1 MEGNFLWWFRMG
13 LLMLISLSF
22 DWVRLALESFKSS
35 TKALKDSG
43 SGASSQEDASISI
56 SSFYEQYVAAVAS
69 ETPIVASVAE
79 KTLYWLAFALE
90 PLRARDISF
99 AISLGLEEADEKLV
113 QPVDGAKLA
122 KCCKGLVTFRAE
134 SDELSLVHQST
145 KEFLCQRM
153 DNSLAHTY
161 LAKVCLLALTTM
173 ARKEDSSGTGLNAGS
188 MMAGEEGLFAYAQ
201 RKYLVHGFQ
210 ALSLDQRIGPYIDA
224 DDVGFLAGGSS
235 SSSNKHKCE
244 L

>member
-1 MEGNFLWWFRMG
+1 MVSMGILVLIPHSFL
-13 LLMLISLSF
+13 
-22 DWVRLALESFKSS
+22 WVRLALESLKLS
-35 TKALKDSG
+35 TKVLKDSG
-43 SGASSQEDASISI
+43 SGASFQENASISI
-56 SSFYEQYVAAVAS
+56 STFYEQYVAAVAS

-90 PLRARDISF
+90 PLRARDVSF
-99 AISLGLEEADEKLV
+99 AISLGLEEADEKLL
-113 QPVDGAKLA
+113 QPVDGGKLA

-134 SDELSLVHQST
+134 SDELSLVHQSA

-173 ARKEDSSGTGLNAGS
+173 ARQKDSFGMSLNAGS
-188 MMAGEEGLFAYAQ
+188 MMTGEDGLFAYAR

-224 DDVGFLAGGSS
+224 DEVGFLAGVS
-235 SSSNKHKCE
+235 SSSNKRKRE
-244 L
+244 P